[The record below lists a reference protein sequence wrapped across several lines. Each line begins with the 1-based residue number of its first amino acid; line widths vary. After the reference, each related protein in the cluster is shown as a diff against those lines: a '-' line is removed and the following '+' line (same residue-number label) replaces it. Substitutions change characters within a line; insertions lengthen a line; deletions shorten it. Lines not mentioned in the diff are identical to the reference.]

1 MSSNSHRVSL
11 CVRNSVVVPRRVCM
25 DDDDDGSSLL
35 GRAFRRRRYPRHYS
49 TAHDYSDTRFRIGGF
64 FAKSRTHSLFCNNS
78 ADTAP
83 SKYVVRRR
91 RVVGGGD
98 SRNPTKITIYLTIHP
113 KANIFT
119 YATGTIHQHTPTMAV
134 AKDTDFQWGKGMIH
148 GTKFP
153 PPSRKTTIIAYRLRH
168 GSSWLSW
175 LN

>member
-1 MSSNSHRVSL
+1 MYP
-11 CVRNSVVVPRRVCM
+11 CVYGTLWSYLGGYVWMMMMMVLLFSGELSAGADIR
-25 DDDDDGSSLL
+25 DTIALHTTTATHGSEL
-35 GRAFRRRRYPRHYS
+35 
-49 TAHDYSDTRFRIGGF
+49 GGF

-153 PPSRKTTIIAYRLRH
+153 PPSRKTTIIA
-168 GSSWLSW
+168 
-175 LN
+175 